1 MEFYTTLIQPDE
13 LAALLAAAPERVVI
27 GDCRSDLAD
36 HAAGLA
42 AYGAGHIPGAVHM
55 DLETVLSGP
64 KTGRNGRHPLPE
76 RAALAGF
83 LAASGANDDSQIVA
97 YDAGDAMF
105 AARLWWLM
113 RWLGH
118 ARVAVLDGGLA
129 AWVRAG
135 HAVEATLST
144 TCLGGNFSART
155 PLTTTVDY
163 ATLRAEPGRLV
174 LDARAP
180 DRFRGENETLD
191 AAAGHIPGA
200 RNHFFRANLAPDGR
214 FKPAEILRAAYLAV
228 LDGQAPETAVV
239 SCGSGVTACHN
250 LLAMRIAGLS
260 EAALYPGSWSE
271 WSGQPDAPVET
282 GISDRAKP

>member
-1 MEFYTTLIQPDE
+1 MTSYTTLIQPDE
-13 LAALLAAAPERVVI
+13 LAALLASEPARVVI
-27 GDCRSDLAD
+27 GDCRFDLANQ
-36 HAAGLA
+36 AAGLA
-42 AYGAGHIPGAVHM
+42 AYHAGHIPGAVHM

-76 RAALAGF
+76 RAALAAF
-83 LAASGANDDSQIVA
+83 LADSGANDDSQIVA

-118 ARVAVLDGGLA
+118 ERVAVLDGGLA
-129 AWVRAG
+129 AWVGAGNAIETVPAATRQAGQFGARA
-135 HAVEATLST
+135 
-144 TCLGGNFSART
+144 

-191 AAAGHIPGA
+191 KAAGHIPGA

-214 FKPAEILRAAYLAV
+214 FKPATMLRAEYLAV
-228 LDGQAPETAVV
+228 LGGQAPEAAVV

-250 LLAMRIAGLS
+250 LLALRIAGLG

-271 WSGQPDAPVET
+271 WSAQPDAPVAA
-282 GISDRAKP
+282 GPGV